1 MPPSVPINPRESL
14 KAQLA
19 VTLRALRTLR
29 SLSQDQ
35 LAKEL
40 YATRE
45 TIAAYESRRNAPD
58 EAFCAKLDEFFE
70 TGELFQGLWF
80 HGQREHL
87 KQWQEALLA
96 HEQEASQIRTYE
108 LSNIPGL
115 LQTEGYMRAQVN
127 ERSEGSEERLAKRI
141 ARREIL
147 ERRGDSPYLWV
158 VLDEG
163 VIRRS
168 VGATTEVMKEQLQH
182 LLNMAQLPRVT
193 IQVVQECQSGW
204 YAGLNGALLTL
215 TKPDGKVVGYVE
227 AQFGGRLIEDSVEV
241 TKIVVRF
248 DQIRAKAL
256 SEGASLA
263 LIGRTLETM
272 RDDPVAEEQLQP
284 G

>member
-1 MPPSVPINPRESL
+1 L

-29 SLSQDQ
+29 NLSQDQ

-45 TIAAYESRRNAPD
+45 TIAAYETRRNAPD
-58 EAFCAKLDEFFE
+58 ETFCAKLDDFFE

-96 HEQEASQIRTYE
+96 HEQEASQIRMYE

-115 LQTEGYMRAQVN
+115 LQTEGYIRAQGVD
-127 ERSEGSEERLAKRI
+127 RSEEAEKRLAKRL

-147 ERRGDSPYLWV
+147 EREEGAPYLWV
-158 VLDEG
+158 VLDEA
-163 VIRRS
+163 VIRRL
-168 VGATTEVMKEQLQH
+168 VGTTVEVMRDQLQH
-182 LLNMAQLPRVT
+182 LLNMAALPKVS
-193 IQVVQECQSGW
+193 IQIVRERDSGW

-215 TKPDGKVVGYVE
+215 TKPDGGVVGYVE
-227 AQFGGRLIEDSVEV
+227 AQFGGRLIEDAAEV
-241 TKIVVRF
+241 TEMVVRF
-248 DQIRAKAL
+248 DQIRGKAL
-256 SEGASLA
+256 SEADSLA
-263 LIGRTLETM
+263 LIRTTKETM
-272 RDDPVAEEQLQP
+272 RDDPVAEK
-284 G
+284 